1 MKNMFKHTALGVS
14 LLAGIQLILGELVR
28 AGLFDVSKTTTEWI
42 GTFSRLI
49 LMPDP
54 TITLWILIFSLGI
67 WVILSSIKG
76 TKRKVPSLP
85 TPLPPPTAESFPP
98 RGSLRQKYLSQP
110 RPSESPTIAH
120 RNPVMVEEEW
130 NKLEEAEKE
139 VIRAIASQEGL
150 WETDIIAL
158 LETRGF
164 LQPKGTLESLAER
177 VSFVNSDYAGYHS
190 IPPEYQAQLVSV
202 LANENA
208 EDSF

>member
-1 MKNMFKHTALGVS
+1 
-14 LLAGIQLILGELVR
+14 
-28 AGLFDVSKTTTEWI
+28 
-42 GTFSRLI
+42 
-49 LMPDP
+49 
-54 TITLWILIFSLGI
+54 
-67 WVILSSIKG
+67 
-76 TKRKVPSLP
+76 
-85 TPLPPPTAESFPP
+85 
-98 RGSLRQKYLSQP
+98 
-110 RPSESPTIAH
+110 
-120 RNPVMVEEEW
+120 MVEEEW

-177 VSFVNSDYAGYHS
+177 VSFVHSDYAGYHS
-190 IPPEYQAQLVSV
+190 IPPKYQAQLVRV